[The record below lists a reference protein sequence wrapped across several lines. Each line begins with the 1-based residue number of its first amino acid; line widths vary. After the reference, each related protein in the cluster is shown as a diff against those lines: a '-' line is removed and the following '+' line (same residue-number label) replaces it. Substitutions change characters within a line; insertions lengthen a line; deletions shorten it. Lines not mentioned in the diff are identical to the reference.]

1 MAFIVA
7 DVDVRRCN
15 LFLGL
20 HLCGT
25 GVPLDFMKV
34 YEGRNYSREVR
45 STVRSSYL
53 VSGTTT
59 YSTTT
64 VSTDRYMQGNV
75 RIFRYFSIFGVL

>member
-1 MAFIVA
+1 
-7 DVDVRRCN
+7 
-15 LFLGL
+15 
-20 HLCGT
+20 
-25 GVPLDFMKV
+25 MKV

-59 YSTTT
+59 TTA